1 MLLTAWQQQKSRC
14 WRMLVFWL
22 VLHVV
27 CKLQSSMQ
35 FYLKHTA
42 CWLLQLLP
50 QVLQQLQQEGSME
63 LHREQQQEDS
73 LGMQLGDA
81 RTFHV

>member
-1 MLLTAWQQQKSRC
+1 
-14 WRMLVFWL
+14 
-22 VLHVV
+22 
-27 CKLQSSMQ
+27 MQ
-35 FYLKHTA
+35 FYLTHTA

-50 QVLQQLQQEGSME
+50 QVLQLLQQEGSME

-81 RTFHV
+81 RIFHV

>member
-1 MLLTAWQQQKSRC
+1 
-14 WRMLVFWL
+14 
-22 VLHVV
+22 VLHVA
-27 CKLQSSMQ
+27 CKLQSSIQ
-35 FYLKHTA
+35 FYLTHTA

-50 QVLQQLQQEGSME
+50 QVLQLLQQEGSME

-81 RTFHV
+81 RIFHV

>member
-1 MLLTAWQQQKSRC
+1 
-14 WRMLVFWL
+14 
-22 VLHVV
+22 
-27 CKLQSSMQ
+27 MQ

>member
-1 MLLTAWQQQKSRC
+1 MAAANVTLLAHADVLTATSHGTQAAKQRT
-14 WRMLVFWL
+14 
-22 VLHVV
+22 LH
-27 CKLQSSMQ
+27 LT
-35 FYLKHTA
+35 HTA

-50 QVLQQLQQEGSME
+50 QVLQLLQQEGSME

-81 RTFHV
+81 HTFHV